1 MPETF
6 AATPSGARRV
16 VARTPRLALR
26 EMDEGDA
33 GRLLVLLNDA
43 DFLRHIGDR
52 GVRSP
57 DDALAYLAAGPVA
70 SYAANGFGLWAVE
83 RLEDG
88 AWLGICGLIRRD
100 ILPDVDLGY
109 ALMPAYRGRG
119 YAHEAAAAA
128 FAHARDVVGLN
139 RLLAIVSPDNGPSR
153 RLLEKLGFSF
163 ERLVR
168 LQPGAD
174 DTALYGWSR
183 T

>member
-1 MPETF
+1 MADTRSAPT
-6 AATPSGARRV
+6 TGLRRV
-16 VARTPRLALR
+16 IARTPRLALR
-26 EMDEGDA
+26 ELDQDDA
-33 GRLLVLLNDA
+33 RQILDLLNDD

-57 DDALAYLAAGPVA
+57 EDALAYITAGPVA

-88 AWLGICGLIRRD
+88 AWLGICGLIRRET
-100 ILPDVDLGY
+100 LPDVDLGY
-109 ALMPAYRGRG
+109 ALLPACRGMG
-119 YAHEAAAAA
+119 FALEAATAA
-128 FAHARDVVGLN
+128 FAYARDSVGLD
-139 RLLAIVSPDNGPSR
+139 RLLAIVSPGNAPSR
-153 RLLEKLGFSF
+153 RLLEKLGFTF

-183 T
+183 G

>member
-1 MPETF
+1 MTDTRPAPT
-6 AATPSGARRV
+6 TGPCQV
-16 VARTPRLALR
+16 IARTPRLALR
-26 EMDEGDA
+26 ELHQGDA
-33 GRLLVLLNDA
+33 GQMLDLLNDA

-57 DDALAYLAAGPVA
+57 DDALAYIAAGPVA
-70 SYAANGFGLWAVE
+70 SYAVNGFGLWAVE

-100 ILPDVDLGY
+100 TLPDVDLGY
-109 ALMPAYRGRG
+109 ALLPAYRGMG

-128 FAHARDVVGLN
+128 FAHARDVVGLE
-139 RLLAIVSPDNGPSR
+139 RLLAIVSPDNAPSR
-153 RLLEKLGFSF
+153 RLLGKLGFTF

-168 LQPGAD
+168 LQAGAD

-183 T
+183 G